1 MAVQPISKLKQVKLP
16 IHLIGW
22 AIFFIAPLL
31 LSPRGL
37 TDFWHSGM
45 IWPFL
50 IRNLILV
57 GFFYLNLYY
66 LTPVIL
72 KKSGIVPFLLAI
84 VAAIIVISL
93 VTDWMH
99 FFIERPEF
107 RPDPGQRP
115 PRRPMPFFGGP
126 LITSF
131 LVTIMIASVSSSI
144 AFWTDWNKARELE
157 QERALQKVASEL
169 AVLKLQ
175 VSPHFLFNTLNNI
188 RWLVRSR
195 SDRAEEAV
203 IKLSQLLRYILYQTN
218 DDKVLLSKEIENL
231 GDLVSL
237 QKMRLVNEES
247 VQYTVKGDTGG
258 KMITPLL
265 FVPLVE
271 NFFKHGD
278 GGSIELEITD
288 NRLVFKIENTIVEKK
303 SQPKEDSGIG
313 VENVKKRLSLHY
325 PNRHLLKIDDDG
337 KFYKLQLEILL

>member
-1 MAVQPISKLKQVKLP
+1 MAVKTIPKLRQVKLP

-22 AIFFIAPLL
+22 TIFFIAPLL
-31 LSPRGL
+31 LSPRGI
-37 TDFWHSGM
+37 TDFWQSGILVPM
-45 IWPFL
+45 L
-50 IRNLILV
+50 IRNFILV
-57 GFFYLNLYY
+57 AFFYLNLYY

-72 KKSGIVPFLLAI
+72 KKYGILPFLLAVLGAI
-84 VAAIIVISL
+84 VVIGF
-93 VTDWMH
+93 VTDWIH
-99 FFIERPEF
+99 LINDHRPPDEGF
-107 RPDPGQRP
+107 RPP
-115 PRRPMPFFGGP
+115 PRRPMPFGGP

-131 LVTIMIASVSSSI
+131 LVTAMIASVSSSI
-144 AFWTDWNKARELE
+144 AFWTEWNKAREVE

-169 AVLKLQ
+169 AILKLQ

-188 RWLVRSR
+188 RWLVRSK

-218 DDKVLLSKEIENL
+218 DEKVLLSKEIENL

-237 QKMRLVNEES
+237 QKMRLVNEDS
-247 VQYTVKGDTGG
+247 VTFTAKGDTSG

-278 GGSIELEITD
+278 GGTIEIELKD
-288 NRLVFKIENTIVEKK
+288 NRLIFRTENAILEKK
-303 SQPKEDSGIG
+303 SQSKEDSGIG
-313 VENVKKRLSLHY
+313 VENVKKRLLLHY